1 MKKEGK
7 IVTIGYIH
15 HFEGMIN
22 DIEEKVFRE
31 WLLTFNT
38 DSATSCFTAVQ
49 ELKKK
54 IDFK

>member
-7 IVTIGYIH
+7 IVTIGYTH